1 MAANNI
7 TPYTEKELAVLVEEY
22 ITQQRKDFNLKGLYS
37 YIVYW
42 GMEEKRINGDHL
54 LDAEKDKVNGI
65 LNRIVKDGRI
75 SVNSGD
81 TDYYV
86 NNLY

>member
-1 MAANNI
+1 M
-7 TPYTEKELAVLVEEY
+7 VEEY

-42 GMEEKRINGDHL
+42 GMEEKRINGDQL

-86 NNLY
+86 KSILAVY